1 MKTDKLTWNELAAA
15 LCKAGVIPYA
25 AIDDAEGYDNGR
37 TLDAVKAAAEM
48 LSRML
53 KEVER

>member
-1 MKTDKLTWNELAAA
+1 MNLDELTWNELAAA